1 MNVISNFEL
10 IDLDIVTEYNLYNV
24 IFAKEELG
32 LDDEKSVILVNLLFS
47 VLRNNSKRYL
57 LKSNKLGP

>member
-1 MNVISNFEL
+1 MNVIANFEL
-10 IDLDIVTEYNLYNV
+10 IDLDIVTEYNLYNI
-24 IFAKEELG
+24 IFAKSDLG

-57 LKSNKLGP
+57 VKSNKLGP